1 MHNNPLLNIGRSKYF
16 FGPPFLREGRQQN
29 VFSLFAIALEQEL
42 FLWLISYERV
52 LAVAGQH
59 SFFFSFRNRASP
71 RQSAAEPSTYFLS

>member
-16 FGPPFLREGRQQN
+16 FGPPFHLREGRQQN

-52 LAVAGQH
+52 LAVAGQWTT
-59 SFFFSFRNRASP
+59 FFFFFFRFET
-71 RQSAAEPSTYFLS
+71 EP

>member
-42 FLWLISYERV
+42 FLRLISYERV

-59 SFFFSFRNRASP
+59 SFFPFRNRAIDRVLNP
-71 RQSAAEPSTYFLS
+71 

>member
-52 LAVAGQH
+52 LAVAGQWTAL
-59 SFFFSFRNRASP
+59 FFFSFRNRTLDKVLLNLV
-71 RQSAAEPSTYFLS
+71 RTF

>member
-59 SFFFSFRNRASP
+59 SFFFRFETELALDKVLLNLVRI
-71 RQSAAEPSTYFLS
+71 F